1 VVLTA
6 LIEEVDL
13 LEELDLIGDEES
25 PTIACIVR
33 VPSSVDAV
41 LIDFTRM
48 EPACEVVIRV

>member
-1 VVLTA
+1 MLTA